1 MVSPFP
7 CCALPMNFSFAQ
19 DVSVYQLALGMQKP
33 PQPLPHSP
41 ASLLSLVRSQI
52 DLLIEQQIAATLWV
66 KLPPGKIWHSE
77 IERYHQQL
85 RVSDVIRTLHIEESS
100 RGIEG
105 VEENTCVGGFPD
117 LSGLSKSENAH
128 SRSEKLSASV
138 RLPTAVPPQSH
149 DIHTPANRGNALPP
163 QSEPQQANSS
173 SMATS
178 PRDSLLCASSDI
190 RIQSLPNSQLRREYF
205 LMVLSPQFCFLILA
219 HRPFRRRR
227 NNSATNRKKNPQ
239 LLAISTF
246 DGKVIQRVLDVIKQ
260 GITPESS
267 VFIPNDFICPAASEP
282 ALISQ
287 LLAKQLQQQD
297 EIHRQR
303 TTKRLAQMQQ
313 QNQKL
318 QETLQLQD
326 EYLSNVCQELRAP
339 LTHMKTALS
348 LLNSPNLKPPQR
360 QRYFQMLKQ
369 ECDRQN
375 ALITGVLDLVQ
386 LERNLERMPLEAV
399 RLSEIVPGVV
409 SIYQPLTREK
419 GIMLAYTVPTD
430 LPPVWCVSGGLRQIV
445 INLLSN
451 SIKFTPKGGQ
461 VWVRARVQGDYVQ
474 LEFSDTGIGIADSE
488 IPKILDRFYRVR
500 PVATEDPGG
509 VGLGLSIVQ
518 LLLWRCGGSLSVKS
532 KLYEGSTLT
541 AQLGIAMRGRC
552 P

>member
-1 MVSPFP
+1 
-7 CCALPMNFSFAQ
+7 MNFSFAQ
-19 DVSVYQLALGMQKP
+19 DVSVYQLALGMQAP

-85 RVSDVIRTLHIEESS
+85 RISDVIRTLHIEESS
-100 RGIEG
+100 TGIEG

-117 LSGLSKSENAH
+117 LSRLSKSDKDAH

-138 RLPTAVPPQSH
+138 RLPMADARQS
-149 DIHTPANRGNALPP
+149 DEIDTPANRGNALPP
-163 QSEPQQANSS
+163 QLEPEANSS

-178 PRDSLLCASSDI
+178 PRGSLLCASSDI
-190 RIQSLPNSQLRREYF
+190 RIQSLPNSLLRREYF

-219 HRPFRRRR
+219 HRPFRKRR
-227 NNSATNRKKNPQ
+227 NNSATNRKKNPP

-260 GITPESS
+260 AITPESS
-267 VFIPNDFICPAASEP
+267 VFIPNDFICPPASEP
-282 ALISQ
+282 TLISQ

-303 TTKRLAQMQQ
+303 TTKRLAHMQQ

-386 LERNLERMPLEAV
+386 LERNLERIPLEPV
-399 RLSEIVPGVV
+399 RLSDIVPGVV

-474 LEFSDTGIGIADSE
+474 LEFRDTGIGIADSE
-488 IPKILDRFYRVR
+488 IPKILNRFYRVR

-541 AQLGIAMRGRC
+541 AQLAIAL
-552 P
+552 